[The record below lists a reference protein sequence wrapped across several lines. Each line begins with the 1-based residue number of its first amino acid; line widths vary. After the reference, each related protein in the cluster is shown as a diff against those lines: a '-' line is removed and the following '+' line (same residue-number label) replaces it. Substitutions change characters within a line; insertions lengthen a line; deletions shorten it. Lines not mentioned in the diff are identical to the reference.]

1 MTTKKIAENP
11 FLVIMLLLV
20 MLVPNLNLSAGS
32 HECDPS
38 KGYCLLAPLDE
49 ETKQVST
56 NDDGFSKYLQ
66 KIINI
71 AISLTGILSVI
82 MLIFGGIEY
91 VSSSVSETAKKDA
104 KERITNALFGLLITL
119 SGYLILST
127 INPDLLS
134 LKLPEI
140 APLKLPAQKT
150 PSATND
156 DNETIGNEVGE
167 GVAGGAGRGAGG
179 GVKGRGGGVFQGA
192 DEIINGQK

>member
-140 APLKLPAQKT
+140 APLNLPAQKNNE
-150 PSATND
+150 PPRPRDPNQWD
-156 DNETIGNEVGE
+156 DV
-167 GVAGGAGRGAGG
+167 GG
-179 GVKGRGGGVFQGA
+179 GYFK
-192 DEIINGQK
+192 